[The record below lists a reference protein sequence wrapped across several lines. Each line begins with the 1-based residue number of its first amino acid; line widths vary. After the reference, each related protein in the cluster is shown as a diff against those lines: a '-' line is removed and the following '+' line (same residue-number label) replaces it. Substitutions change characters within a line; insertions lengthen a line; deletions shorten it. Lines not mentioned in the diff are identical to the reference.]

1 MYSYMMS
8 HIDCNEKL
16 GLIAGKKD
24 NIFDSIKI
32 RGHGGHVKLKFKNS
46 EKPTKFLPIFHNF

>member
-1 MYSYMMS
+1 MYIILDSYMMS

-24 NIFDSIKI
+24 NIFDPIKI
-32 RGHGGHVKLKFKNS
+32 RGHGGHVCKIKVQKF
-46 EKPTKFLPIFHNF
+46 

>member
-1 MYSYMMS
+1 MMS

-46 EKPTKFLPIFHNF
+46 EKPTKFLPIFHDF